1 MISLHFRKS
10 LDLPN
15 VPSDWKLVRLTLD
28 WDGRPLLLFMEG
40 KPPQPDPRTNMK
52 AWSRWY
58 QTPPKAHH
66 LVYEETGKLHSIAFD
81 QSQGLSTFHVQPFE
95 GGWLL
100 GERRGQTTLYD
111 AHGAVRTKL
120 DLGDASEDLQTT
132 PNGLIWVSYFDE
144 GVFGDG
150 IGRQGLV
157 CYDAAG
163 RPTFEYADLA
173 EQNGLPMICDCYAMN
188 VDQTGAVWGNY
199 YMDFPL
205 VKLRDGQVE
214 QLWKEFGVLGNT
226 FAVRGE
232 EVIGM
237 HDKQLTIRDLS
248 ASSQQESTLANAV
261 DEGGNL
267 LELTTQRY
275 ADVAGRGASF
285 VLNTG
290 HAIYELCG

>member
-10 LDLPN
+10 FALPK
-15 VPSDWKLVRLTLD
+15 VPSDWELVRLTLD
-28 WDGRPLLLFMEG
+28 WDGRPLLLFVEG
-40 KPPQPDPRTNMK
+40 KPPQPDPRTNME

-66 LVYEETGKLHSIAFD
+66 LVYEEADKLPSIAFD

-95 GGWLL
+95 CGWLL
-100 GERRGQTTLYD
+100 GERRGQATLYD
-111 AHGAVRTKL
+111 AHGAVRTRL

-132 PNGLIWVSYFDE
+132 PDGLIWVSYFDE
-144 GVFGDG
+144 GGFGGG

-157 CYDAAG
+157 CYDATG
-163 RPTFEYADLA
+163 KPTFKYADFA

-188 VDQTGAVWGNY
+188 VDQTGAVWVNY

-205 VKLRDGQVE
+205 LKLRHGQVE
-214 QLWKEFGVLGNT
+214 QLWKEFGVLGNA
-226 FAVRGE
+226 FVVRGE

-237 HDKQLTIRDLS
+237 YDKQLTIRDLN
-248 ASSQQESTLANAV
+248 ASPQQEPTLANAV
-261 DEGGNL
+261 DDDGNL
-267 LELTTQRY
+267 LEPTTQRY
-275 ADVAGRGASF
+275 ADVAGRGVSL

-290 HAIYELCG
+290 HAI